1 MQNFRSASLILLFIS
16 ILTTS
21 LLFSQTYLVDNY
33 GAVGDGVTDD
43 RAAIQNAIWDLQGT
57 GGTLQFTSGKT
68 YIISTGLNFY
78 NFSDT
83 HHYLVTTSST
93 EKAVIKIQDEA
104 PLNWNHWGFRLS
116 NSKNITLDNL
126 TLDGNR
132 DTRNPTVETSGTD
145 VLFIDG
151 ACDGTRLTNLHLIN
165 SPMDNLYIVVHENS
179 GQTQMTDFEMHN
191 CKLENGFRN
200 NMSVISGENFKII
213 GCEFNN
219 ANGTD
224 PQSGID
230 FEPNANSANG
240 YKNMKV
246 EGCAF
251 KNNVRYGIELT
262 YIIDSSGFSTIK
274 NNYFENNGILVGSK
288 NNIIH
293 HNIFAR
299 QDHQH
304 LHTDQTRDG
313 IIYFHANGNGQNNQV
328 YNNYFY
334 DNPMPAGSHLVNF
347 MYNSGGNNHLYDN
360 YGHGNI
366 VDGFVLNNTWGGTP
380 PQIISNNTF
389 LTRKEMGY
397 WSMDTSSV
405 SGNTLTDLSDFGN
418 NGTLVNSPL
427 SVAGKVNEAI
437 DLSPDNKYIEI
448 DSSNSLNI
456 EMNITL
462 SAWINWSGVNAAEPE
477 QVIISRGDDWWFGIN
492 NSGQLGFYSPFSGDT
507 SFTGGLIQ
515 ADIADSI
522 PIGDW
527 RFVTFTYDGRNARLF
542 INALEV
548 ASKQANGVIG
558 TTNDK
563 LYIGSLNADTG
574 SFNGI
579 IDEVKILNY
588 TLSQQEIEG
597 LKGVNY
603 YVDFTSG
610 DDFSNGTSPATAWET
625 IDKINDEMENFIAGD
640 SILFKRTETW
650 NDERLVIENISGSGL
665 NDIVFGAYGSGA
677 KPVFN
682 SVVTQP
688 HTWSNVSGNI
698 WKANNPPAENPER
711 MLIDGVEKLR
721 ANIPAELDGINFF
734 WRYDNATYDL
744 YIYYSTEPNGVA
756 EIKYAG
762 DFPLIVGNANHIKF
776 ENLDLQGGWTSIYIN
791 TDAKNI
797 TLDSLNI
804 GKYAVSGLVTNTN
817 SNNPAEYPQDILVE
831 NCNFDAYFTLNYSMA
846 GTYHGSSDRGCGD
859 GIRLHALKAGEIK
872 NCYFKNWGHA
882 SIGFDGGSNIKVSDV
897 KVFENYMTSPDICYG
912 GRIGIDDAVNCEIY
926 NNQIVNTSVQSQLN
940 GQYNHYHHNIF
951 DGTTNTP
958 LVADVV
964 DAGIEMQGYSNQ
976 EVTQNTIENNVIVN
990 AEGPGFRISG
1000 NNDYNIHDNIIK
1012 NNIIYNCGTTI
1023 SGKSLVVESN
1033 DYGLTYNN
1041 SLLNND
1047 VFSSSTT
1054 QTCDFRDTLYSVAG
1068 FNALSE
1074 RDGYTISD
1082 NMAGNPLFVDEPNDD
1097 FHLQSSSPCIDAGT
1111 ESLSTKDYDNN
1122 PIPLQEAPD
1131 IGLYE
1136 YGTFWNGSISHY
1148 WNIAGNWS
1156 NNQVPDTNS
1165 SVTIPSSEYY
1175 QYYPQLNSNTQI
1187 KNFFLNENAKLII
1200 KENKTLFLGY

>member
-251 KNNVRYGIELT
+251 INNVRYGIELT

-360 YGHGNI
+360 YGHGNV

-389 LTRKEMGY
+389 LTRKEMGC
-397 WSMDTSSV
+397 WSMDISSV
-405 SGNTLTDLSDFGN
+405 SGTTLTDLSDFGN

-477 QVIISRGDDWWFGIN
+477 QVIIGRGDDWWFGIN

-522 PIGDW
+522 PVGDW
-527 RFVTFTYDGRNARLF
+527 KFVTFTYDGRNARLF
-542 INALEV
+542 INAVEV
-548 ASKQANGVIG
+548 ASKQANGVLG

-698 WKANNPPAENPER
+698 WKANNPPSENPER

-744 YIYYSTEPNGVA
+744 YIYYSTDPNGVA

-1074 RDGYTISD
+1074 RDGYTISN